1 MLDQF
6 RAALPR
12 ILALLAVVLGGTA
25 GVSAAAG
32 ALAGRSI
39 SHALATGYYVVGAAI
54 LVGSFVLGSRGPWR
68 SEVDTVHDPR
78 LATYRTRPRRRR
90 RKATLEERAESK
102 RSSFGLFVLGIAV
115 ILLGALLDPS
125 RRAF

>member
-1 MLDQF
+1 VLQQL

-12 ILALLAVVLGGTA
+12 ILAVLAIVFGGTA
-25 GVSAAAG
+25 GVSATIG
-32 ALAGRSI
+32 ALSGRSI
-39 SHALATGYYVVGAAI
+39 AHALATGYYVVGAAV

-68 SEVDTVHDPR
+68 SDVMAQEPG
-78 LATYRTRPRRRR
+78 LAAYRTRTRRRR

-102 RSSFGLFVLGIAV
+102 RSSVGLFVLGVALV
-115 ILLGALLDPS
+115 LLGALVDPS

>member
-1 MLDQF
+1 VLLQL

-12 ILALLAVVLGGTA
+12 ILALVAIVLGGTTA
-25 GVSAAAG
+25 VAAVAG
-32 ALAGRSI
+32 ALSGRSI
-39 SHALATGYYVVGAAI
+39 AHALATGYYVVGAAI

-68 SEVDTVHDPR
+68 SEVEDVGLDT
-78 LATYRTRPRRRR
+78 ATFRSRTRRRR

-102 RSSFGLFVLGIAV
+102 RSSFGLFLLGVALV
-115 ILLGALLDPS
+115 LLGALVDPS

>member
-1 MLDQF
+1 VLLQL

-12 ILALLAVVLGGTA
+12 IVALLAIVLGGTTA
-25 GVSAAAG
+25 VAVGVG

-39 SHALATGYYVVGAAI
+39 AHSLATGYYVVGAAV

-68 SEVDTVHDPR
+68 SEMDDVVLDASMFR
-78 LATYRTRPRRRR
+78 SRARRRR
-90 RKATLEERAESK
+90 RKATPEERAESK
-102 RSSFGLFVLGIAV
+102 RSSFGLFMLGVALV
-115 ILLGALLDPS
+115 LLGALVDPS